1 MATNER
7 ELMRPET
14 LRAEPSPNGLLIH
27 MNVDVGPVAFNF
39 HKPSSMVV
47 SDISTSELLEECT
60 IPVKGCGLFASL
72 NVLSCRERPGNQRH
86 TDAMAL
92 ASRVSPRGIH
102 TCARQKRTQWDCNSC
117 HPPSP
122 LTARHASI
130 RDCVWSNSPRAEAQG
145 ISAAKA
151 RNA

>member
-1 MATNER
+1 
-7 ELMRPET
+7 
-14 LRAEPSPNGLLIH
+14 
-27 MNVDVGPVAFNF
+27 MNVNVGPVAYNV

-92 ASRVSPRGIH
+92 ASRVSP
-102 TCARQKRTQWDCNSC
+102 
-117 HPPSP
+117 